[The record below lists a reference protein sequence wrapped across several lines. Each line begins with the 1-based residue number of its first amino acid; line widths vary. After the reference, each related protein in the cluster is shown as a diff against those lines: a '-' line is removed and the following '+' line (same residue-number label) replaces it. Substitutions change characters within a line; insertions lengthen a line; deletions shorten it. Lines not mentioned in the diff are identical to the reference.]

1 MSGGYKFYG
10 QQISMSD
17 RILHSLTSGE
27 GHMYAILLA
36 QMQSGKSGT
45 YLRIALECILL
56 GTFKKVHIICGS
68 RDTTL
73 REQTEDNLRE
83 AIDSFAEEKNIGV
96 RDLRNLESSIK
107 VTWNQDLK
115 KIDEKDME
123 KDILIINDES
133 HTAQSKGN
141 IPFKE
146 FWVKHGL
153 EKCLFGDFTDLIS
166 RNIGVLSV
174 SATSFS
180 ECVQN
185 QRVTLGMETDCEV
198 RLSAKNVFIMDP
210 GPTYTGVGDF
220 FRADKIRF
228 ESEPISE
235 ETVGFHLQRALMDP
249 KYIGKYCIVR
259 TARAELDAPLVERI
273 TKSITASGIRVDY
286 QPVYGDTIKVHKA
299 IDGVK
304 IPDSLEFLSIKPRH
318 TTLVHICGT
327 ARMGLVLDKTHL
339 GFVYEQ
345 SKSPAIDTLL
355 QGLLGRVCGHGA
367 NLDVD
372 IYIPAS
378 RMDDVLQYIEAV
390 ESTPEDSKVLLA
402 QMSPALNV
410 KKGCGG
416 GKHTIGR
423 TIQDK
428 DGKFW
433 KKMVPIKFP
442 YSKLEQGFDSREITH
457 SDLKNLFE
465 DHPEILSTNPDKE
478 FILNELNCPAHSDS
492 ISERNLAEKSYL
504 TRGTANNLDIAIRE
518 NNRCTDWFTNVV
530 HDHHTQD
537 VKAFTVLY
545 HRSNPKD
552 VYFIGFCPDTE
563 MTPDI
568 WGTRVKMASTLDKCN
583 YNPNSITTETGQEI
597 QNFNGAQMFLFPK
610 ETSSGVESF
619 SSNLRQ
625 AIERSIGSPD
635 GAERA
640 ITSIWCIKKMKFV
653 GIRLYKD
660 VFTQAVINGIKVNLD
675 REYGIKLTFT
685 TSGKW
690 NSNPEKPYFR
700 FSSISW

>member
-1 MSGGYKFYG
+1 
-10 QQISMSD
+10 MSD
-17 RILHSLTSGE
+17 RIIHAFTSGE
-27 GHMYAILLA
+27 GDMYAILLA

-45 YLRIALECILL
+45 YLRLALECIQR
-56 GTFKKVHIICGS
+56 GIFKKAYIICGS

-73 REQTEDNLRE
+73 REQTKENLLE
-83 AIDSFAEEKNIGV
+83 AIDSFAEEKEIGV
-96 RDLRNLESSIK
+96 RDLRNLESSIE

-115 KIDEKDME
+115 KLKVENNS
-123 KDILIINDES
+123 LIIQDES

-141 IPFKE
+141 IPYKE
-146 FWVKHGL
+146 FWVKNGL

-166 RNIGVLSV
+166 KNIRVLSV

-185 QRVTLGMETDCEV
+185 QRVSLGMETDCEV

-220 FRADKIRF
+220 LRGGKIHF
-228 ESEPISE
+228 ESQPISE
-235 ETVGFHLQRALMDP
+235 ETMGVHLQQVLMDP
-249 KYIGKYCIVR
+249 KYVGKYCIVR

-273 TKSITASGIRVDY
+273 TKSITASGLRVYY

-299 IDGVK
+299 VDGVE
-304 IPDSLEFLSIKPRH
+304 IPDSLEFLSNKPRH

-345 SKSPAIDTLL
+345 SKNPAIDTLL

-372 IYIPAS
+372 IYIPSS
-378 RMDDVLQYIEAV
+378 RTTDVKQYIEAV

-416 GKHTIGR
+416 GGKHTIGH
-423 TIQDK
+423 TVKDK
-428 DGKFW
+428 DGNFW

-442 YSKLEQGFDSREITH
+442 YSKFEQGFDRREITH
-457 SDLKNLFE
+457 SDLSNLFE

-478 FILNELNCPAHSDS
+478 FILKELNYPAHSDS
-492 ISERNLAEKSYL
+492 ISERNLGEKSYL
-504 TRGTANNLDIAIRE
+504 ARGTSNNLDVAIRE
-518 NNRCTDWFTNVV
+518 HTRCTDWFTNVV
-530 HDHHTQD
+530 NHHHTPD

-545 HRSNPKD
+545 HRSSPKD
-552 VYFIGFCPDTE
+552 VYFIGFCPDSE
-563 MTPDI
+563 MTDEV
-568 WGTRVKMASTLDKCN
+568 WGTRVKMASTTEKCN
-583 YNPNSITTETGQEI
+583 YNPHSITTETGRNV

-610 ETSSGVESF
+610 ETASGVESF

-640 ITSIWCIKKMKFV
+640 ITSIWCIKKKKFV

-660 VFTQAVINGIKVNLD
+660 VFTQAVIDGVKVDLD
-675 REYGIKLTFT
+675 RKYGVKIKFT

-690 NSNPEKPYFR
+690 NSMSEKPYFR

>member
-1 MSGGYKFYG
+1 
-10 QQISMSD
+10 
-17 RILHSLTSGE
+17 
-27 GHMYAILLA
+27 MYAILLA

-133 HTAQSKGN
+133 HTAQSKDN

-416 GKHTIGR
+416 GGKHTIGH
-423 TIQDK
+423 TMVDK

-433 KKMVPIKFP
+433 KELIPVKF
-442 YSKLEQGFDSREITH
+442 SMEHFSQIAQSEWKWLTIQKL
-457 SDLKNLFE
+457 DLDN
-465 DHPEILSTNPDKE
+465 PEILRDNPDRTD
-478 FILNELNCPAHSDS
+478 ILKNMYVSPTRHSAES
-492 ISERNLAEKSYL
+492 ISVAAPIRIPEMERCIASRKRYNWCPSHITSHTTDRVKSISFISSAENS
-504 TRGTANNLDIAIRE
+504 
-518 NNRCTDWFTNVV
+518 
-530 HDHHTQD
+530 
-537 VKAFTVLY
+537 
-545 HRSNPKD
+545 D
-552 VYFIGFCPDTE
+552 VYLVGYVRDHE
-563 MTPDI
+563 MTSEI

>member
-1 MSGGYKFYG
+1 
-10 QQISMSD
+10 
-17 RILHSLTSGE
+17 
-27 GHMYAILLA
+27 MYAILLA

-45 YLRIALECILL
+45 YLRLALECIHR
-56 GTFKKVHIICGS
+56 GIFKKAYIICGS

-73 REQTEDNLRE
+73 REQTKENLLE
-83 AIDSFAEEKNIGV
+83 AIDSFAEEKEIGV
-96 RDLRNLESSIK
+96 RDLRNLESSIE
-107 VTWNQDLK
+107 VSWNQDLK
-115 KIDEKDME
+115 KIKKEDME
-123 KDILIINDES
+123 NDILIINDES
-133 HTAQSKGN
+133 HTSQSKGN

-153 EKCLFGDFTDLIS
+153 EKCLFGDFTDLTS
-166 RNIGVLSV
+166 RNIAVLSV

-198 RLSAKNVFIMDP
+198 PLSAKKVFIMDP

-220 FRADKIRF
+220 LRGDKIYF

-235 ETVGFHLQRALMDP
+235 ETMGLHLQRVLMDP
-249 KYIGKYCIVR
+249 KYVAKYCIVR
-259 TARAELDAPLVERI
+259 TARAEMDAQLVERI
-273 TKSITASGIRVDY
+273 TKSITASGLRVNY
-286 QPVYGDTIKVHKA
+286 QPVYGDTIKHHKA
-299 IDGVK
+299 VDGVE
-304 IPDSLEFLSIKPRH
+304 IPDSLEFLSNKPRH

-345 SKSPAIDTLL
+345 SKNPAIDTLL

-372 IYIPAS
+372 IYIPSS
-378 RMDDVLQYIEAV
+378 RTTDVKQYIEAV

-416 GKHTIGR
+416 GGKQTIGH
-423 TIQDK
+423 TVKDK

-433 KKMVPIKFP
+433 KELIPAKF
-442 YSKLEQGFDSREITH
+442 SMEHFSQIAQSEWIWETIQELEDY
-457 SDLKNLFE
+457 
-465 DHPEILSTNPDKE
+465 PEILRDNPDKTE
-478 FILNELNCPAHSDS
+478 VMKNMYVSSTRHSAESTSVAAPIRIPEMERCIASRKRYNWCPSHVTSHTTDRVKS
-492 ISERNLAEKSYL
+492 ISFISS
-504 TRGTANNLDIAIRE
+504 TAN
-518 NNRCTDWFTNVV
+518 
-530 HDHHTQD
+530 
-537 VKAFTVLY
+537 
-545 HRSNPKD
+545 SD
-552 VYFIGFCPDTE
+552 VYLVGYVRDHE
-563 MTPDI
+563 MTDEI
-568 WGTRVKMASTLDKCN
+568 WGTRVKVASTTEKCN
-583 YNPNSITTETGQEI
+583 YNPHSITTETGREI

-610 ETSSGVESF
+610 ETASGVESF

-635 GAERA
+635 GAERS
-640 ITSIWCIKKMKFV
+640 ITSIWCVKKKKFV

-660 VFTQAVINGIKVNLD
+660 VFTQAVIDGVKIDLD
-675 REYGIKLTFT
+675 RRYGVKITFT

-690 NSNPEKPYFR
+690 NSISEKPYFR